1 MKLLQRIAIF
11 IFFFS
16 INFEMWDP
24 FYTGGHFS
32 ISKLTGFLYLV
43 VMIPSILNY
52 NTPKEFIHILKPIWY
67 FFLLLTIVSIFNIK
81 MGYFDVLDVTILQNI
96 ILFWILLNHEQIDNL
111 VLEKALLGFA
121 LGSIVLAILFALE
134 IGIDFDTI
142 SNRYS
147 IFGDNSNN
155 VGIRMCISLI
165 IIPLIIIQNRINFG
179 KVRYLFLLGIPLIF
193 NAMIATGS
201 RVSFLAFLL
210 SFIAYMVLFK
220 SKYKWGKY
228 AVLFIG
234 VFILIY
240 MWQVLLK
247 SQVII
252 ERIIQSFQEGD
263 LSERDIVWKS
273 VMPIWAD
280 NPIFGVGKTGYEYIT
295 MNSIGR
301 IISPHN
307 VFLEVLCLTGIAGL
321 FLYLIFLYRIIQK
334 SYLTYRNT
342 GYLLSGLL
350 LIPVFGFLM
359 SAQLLQ
365 VKIGWVIFAY
375 ILANSMH
382 LTKLAAIPNLS
393 EE

>member
-1 MKLLQRIAIF
+1 MKLLQRIALF
-11 IFFFS
+11 LFFFS

-32 ISKLTGFLYLV
+32 ISKLTGFFYLV
-43 VMIPSILNY
+43 VMIPSILKY
-52 NTPKEFIHILKPIWY
+52 STPKEFKPILRPILY
-67 FFLLLTIVSIFNIK
+67 FFILLTIVSIFNIK
-81 MGYFDVLDVTILQNI
+81 TGYFDIFDVTILQNI
-96 ILFWILLNHEQIDNL
+96 ILFWILLNHERIDNL
-111 VLEKALLGFA
+111 ILEKALLGFA
-121 LGSIVLAILFALE
+121 LGSVVLGFLFSME
-134 IGIDFDTI
+134 IGIDFDAV

-165 IIPLIIIQNRINFG
+165 IIPLIIIQNRINIG
-179 KVRYLFLLGIPLIF
+179 KVRFLFLLGIPLIF

-220 SKYKWGKY
+220 SKSKWGKY
-228 AVLFIG
+228 AVMFIG

-273 VMPIWAD
+273 VMPIWAE

-295 MNSIGR
+295 LNLIGR

-321 FLYLIFLYRIIQK
+321 FLYLVFLYRIIHK
-334 SYLTYRNT
+334 SYLTFRET
-342 GYLLSGLL
+342 GYLLSALL
-350 LIPVFGFLM
+350 LIPVFGLLM

-375 ILANSMH
+375 ILANSMY
-382 LTKLAAIPNLS
+382 LTKFSAIQNYS
-393 EE
+393 DA